1 MISSTPDLEVILRC
15 FVALAAGA
23 IIGAERRRGNKLAG
37 IKTHALVC
45 VGAALFTILGIEFG
59 GGTEGARVVGQI
71 ASGIG
76 FLGAGAILR
85 DGTTVKG
92 LTSAANIWCVAAIGC
107 LAGAGLLRLVLIGSV
122 TILVCLLAL
131 KHVSNTMFPEA
142 EDVEEESKEAD

>member
-1 MISSTPDLEVILRC
+1 MILRC

-23 IIGAERRRGNKLAG
+23 VIGAERRRGNKLAG

-45 VGAALFTILGIEFG
+45 VGASLFTVLGIEFG

-107 LAGAGLLRLVLIGSV
+107 LAGAGLLRLVLYGTV
-122 TILVCLLAL
+122 AILVCLLAL
-131 KHVSNTMFPEA
+131 KQVSIHMFPEVLL
-142 EDVEEESKEAD
+142 DDEEESKEAD